1 MLLFPKKKMIKNKEK
16 VMKMELKIGQK
27 YRVLPIEF
35 KNEIVGEIM
44 KIYENTVI
52 VLAEEYDK
60 KDRVA
65 ILDKH
70 QRVLVKKENVLDE
83 VFEKV
88 S

>member
-1 MLLFPKKKMIKNKEK
+1 
-16 VMKMELKIGQK
+16 MKMELKIGHK

-35 KNEIVGEIM
+35 QNEVIGEIM
-44 KIYENTVI
+44 KIYENTAVI
-52 VLAEEYDK
+52 LVEKYDE
-60 KDRVA
+60 KDRIA

-83 VFEKV
+83 ILEKA

>member
-1 MLLFPKKKMIKNKEK
+1 
-16 VMKMELKIGQK
+16 MELKIGQK

>member
-1 MLLFPKKKMIKNKEK
+1 
-16 VMKMELKIGQK
+16 MKMKLKVGHK
-27 YRVLPIEF
+27 YRVLPVDL

-44 KIYENTVI
+44 KIYENTVV
-52 VLAEEYDK
+52 VLAEKYDK

-70 QRVLVKKENVLDE
+70 QRVIVKKENILDE

>member
-1 MLLFPKKKMIKNKEK
+1 
-16 VMKMELKIGQK
+16 MELKVGRT
-27 YRVLPIEF
+27 YRVLPVNF
-35 KNEIVGEIM
+35 KNEAVGEIM
-44 KIYENTVI
+44 KIYENTVV
-52 VLAEEYDK
+52 VLVEEYDK

-83 VFEKV
+83 VFDKV